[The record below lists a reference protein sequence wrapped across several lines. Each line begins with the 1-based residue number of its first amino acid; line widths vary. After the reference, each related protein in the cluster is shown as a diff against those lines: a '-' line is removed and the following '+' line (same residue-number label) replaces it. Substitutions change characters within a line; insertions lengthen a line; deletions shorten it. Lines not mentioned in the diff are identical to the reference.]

1 MREPARKY
9 TDLIVW
15 QKAMASAKVIYRVT
29 EAFPRAEMYGLTAQ
43 IRRCAVSIPSNIAE
57 GFGRRGAGQ
66 FGQFLTIAR
75 GSIFELETQMLLA
88 KEVGF
93 LRDGD
98 YEKVSTAVDEVERML
113 DALLRKV
120 RGSR

>member
-1 MREPARKY
+1 
-9 TDLIVW
+9 
-15 QKAMASAKVIYRVT
+15 
-29 EAFPRAEMYGLTAQ
+29 MYGLTAQ